1 MSTGKCQDIDHYLH
15 LLRQVLDGES
25 TPEKEQYLA
34 AHLDSCACCLE
45 AFELEK
51 YVRALLQSRLEQRE
65 VPAGLMESIR
75 AKIVE
80 ASYHVR

>member
-1 MSTGKCQDIDHYLH
+1 MSIGKCQDIDHYLH

-34 AHLDSCACCLE
+34 LHLDNCACCLE

-51 YVRALLQSRLEQRE
+51 HVRTLLRSRLEHRE
-65 VPAGLMESIR
+65 VPAGLLESIR
-75 AKIVE
+75 AKIAE
-80 ASYHVR
+80 AAFHVR